1 MQRVGVIAKPRRL
14 EAGEEIIRSL
24 KAWLEE
30 KGVEVFLDRD
40 TAAMIHED
48 SSYQKSDIPSQV
60 KMIIVLGGDGTLISV
75 ARLVEGLDIPIL
87 GVNVGGLGFLT
98 EVTLEE
104 LYSLLERVLAGD
116 YVIDRRILLNTHI
129 HRQGERITQY
139 SVVNDVVVNKGALA
153 RIIELEV
160 YINQQYVT
168 TFRADGLIVS
178 TPTGSTAYSLAAG
191 GPIVYPA
198 MGALI
203 LTPISPHTLTHRPI
217 VIPDDV
223 KIEVILNVDQVDV
236 HATLDGQV
244 GFALKYRDVVEI
256 RKSNN
261 NVPLI
266 RSNSRS
272 YYHIL
277 RTKLKW
283 GEF

>member
-244 GFALKYRDVVEI
+244 GFALKYQDVVEI

>member
-1 MQRVGVIAKPRRL
+1 MIAKPRRL